1 MCHPTVCVYPL
12 LHLPSTIVIPMFEKI
27 ESLSFC
33 GRGLSQSSTILK
45 GAAFA
50 LAPEGPGEDIMFYCP
65 HDFFK
70 FF

>member
-1 MCHPTVCVYPL
+1 MLAVL
-12 LHLPSTIVIPMFEKI
+12 FA
-27 ESLSFC
+27 

-50 LAPEGPGEDIMFYCP
+50 LAPEGPGEETDFSLQIEGIMFYCP